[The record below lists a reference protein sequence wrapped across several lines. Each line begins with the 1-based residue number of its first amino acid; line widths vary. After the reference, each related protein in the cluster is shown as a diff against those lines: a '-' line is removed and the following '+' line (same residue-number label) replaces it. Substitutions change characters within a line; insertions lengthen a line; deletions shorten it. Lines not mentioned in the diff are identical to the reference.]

1 MFEEMVTRRG
11 RRTVVQTAAMAIL
24 VAACSSGGSTGADG
38 GKVEGGGPTGAAVA
52 AGGDLCKLLGAG
64 DFAAAGVSG
73 AGGPSENNSPPS
85 YFCVYKG
92 KSSATGGIEFDAF
105 TFDTVSDAHGSFVDL
120 FGEFDPSDD
129 TAVSIAG
136 ADEASLSLPPS
147 GSSDPA
153 LIGVRKGKL
162 AFGIGVGTAPADAA
176 KTGEALKKLA
186 ALVVARSSA
195 IGQ

>member
-1 MFEEMVTRRG
+1 MLEGIVSRGG
-11 RRTVVQTAAMAIL
+11 RRTVVTVAVLAMV
-24 VAACSSGGSTGADG
+24 VAACSGGGATGADG
-38 GKVEGGGPTGAAVA
+38 GKVEGGGPTGAPVA
-52 AGGDLCKLLGAG
+52 AGGDLCKLLGPG

-92 KSSATGGIEFDAF
+92 KSSATGGIEFDGF
-105 TFDTVSDAHGSFVDL
+105 VSDTAADAHQTFVDL

-129 TAVSIAG
+129 TSVSITG

-153 LIGVRKGKL
+153 LIGVRKGTL
-162 AFGIGVGTAPADAA
+162 AFGIGVGIPPADAA

-186 ALVVARSSA
+186 ALVVARASA
-195 IGQ
+195 IGD